1 MNYIHKLQNEIEDL
15 KSQIEAYE
23 EVNRDIRSYLT
34 LDKFKNDTTVQTGDI
49 FHRLDNYHF
58 YYERIENRK
67 YHERIENY
75 KDS

>member
-1 MNYIHKLQNEIEDL
+1 MYYIHKLQNEIEDL

-34 LDKFKNDTTVQTGDI
+34 LDKFENDTTVQTGDI
-49 FHRLDNYHF
+49 FHLLDWYHF

-75 KDS
+75 KNS